1 MLKRKAD
8 PPGRKTVAH
17 RHRPLP
23 SNPEDLVRAMFRKA
37 QGKPPIM
44 EGKKPFE
51 DSPQCHEDEPVS
63 VQSGE

>member
-1 MLKRKAD
+1 MLKRKAGQ
-8 PPGRKTVAH
+8 PGRKTVVH

-51 DSPQCHEDEPVS
+51 DSPLCTEGKPGS
-63 VQSGE
+63 VQSGK